1 MIYLDTSAFIKLYF
15 LEQGSEFVQSCVVD
29 QDEPLPV
36 WELLRAEFMNACRLK
51 VFWKDISE
59 PDADRLIASFD
70 DRLKRGQYFV
80 PEIDRSELMEQFR
93 SMSIRTARLGCR
105 TLDILHVA
113 CASQLKVDSFVSYD
127 ERQRALAKE
136 YGMHILPASQNK

>member
-1 MIYLDTSAFIKLYF
+1 VA
-15 LEQGSEFVQSCVVD
+15 

-80 PEIDRSELMEQFR
+80 PEIDRSALMSSFR
-93 SMSIRTARLGCR
+93 HMSFSTARLGCR

-113 CASQLKVDSFVSYD
+113 CAGQLNATAFLSYD

-136 YGMHILPASQNK
+136 YEMHILPAPQNK